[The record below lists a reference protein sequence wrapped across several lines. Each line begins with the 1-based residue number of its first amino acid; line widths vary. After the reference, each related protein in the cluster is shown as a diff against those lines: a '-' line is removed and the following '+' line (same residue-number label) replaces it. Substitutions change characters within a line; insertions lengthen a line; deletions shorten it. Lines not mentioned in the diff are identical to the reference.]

1 MKLLN
6 LKLLLF
12 LYMVGSINLNAQ
24 SIDFEKMIGDT
35 LVVQNGEA
43 ELYEWK
49 RKDLKSGQRL
59 KPGDIVMIKEAD
71 EEWLKLEFLQQG
83 YKKWLHKDALSN
95 GEVTFKKAEVDVNF
109 RFKLMQ
115 GRIKQLEEKLSSMQ
129 TLIEEKLSSMQT
141 VIHSFEKKFQNW
153 QAKIEKIERMQA
165 EGLTRRLPIKKP
177 SEEDIIKAV
186 MESLQKRFPAMWAGS
201 MMGARNVEIDYV
213 EVVQIGIYNERKGYW
228 PARVRVV
235 GRVEANY
242 LTRTEWKELDRIGNF
257 RVYKGD
263 YGEWKAEILVL

>member
-35 LVVQNGEA
+35 LVVQNGNA
-43 ELYEWK
+43 ELYEWN
-49 RKDLKSGQRL
+49 RIDLKSGRRL
-59 KPGDIVMIKEAD
+59 KPGDIIIIEKAD
-71 EEWLKLEFLQQG
+71 GEWLKLDFFQNG
-83 YKKWLHKDALSN
+83 YKKWLRKDAVSK
-95 GEVTFKKAEVDVNF
+95 GQVTFQKAEVDINF
-109 RFKLMQ
+109 RIKLLQ
-115 GRIKQLEEKLSSMQ
+115 GRINQLEKKVSSMQ
-129 TLIEEKLSSMQT
+129 AF
-141 VIHSFEKKFQNW
+141 IHSFEKKFQNW
-153 QAKIEKIERMQA
+153 QTKIEKIERMQA
-165 EGLTRRLPIKKP
+165 EGLTRRPQIKKP

-201 MMGARNVEIDYV
+201 LMGARSVEIDYV
-213 EVVQIGIYNERKGYW
+213 EVLKIGIYNEREGYW
-228 PARVRVV
+228 PAQVRVV

-242 LTRTEWKELDRIGNF
+242 LTRTEWKELDRTGNF
-257 RVYKGD
+257 RVYRGD